1 MYNVFT
7 RHVSGLSLTTFIIDG
22 LIHTR
27 FPGEA
32 GSDDDDDVITSATR
46 RRRRKTGSDTAS
58 AATEATKPQA
68 ENPSDALENG
78 RKPSEIISL
87 PGIVPTS
94 ARAPSRNSTSEGESS
109 EMNQQSRPSVQI
121 KLLDK
126 PGTLI
131 PNSVK
136 RKRLEPDMADE
147 AVKEAKQTV
156 SATGLSSTQSHHS
169 SKHRCLEPNTS
180 TEAAITKAVQTV
192 GAIQPLPTQLHQS
205 PKHGYLRSSTP
216 PKSES
221 ATEATESAN
230 AAEPSS
236 TQPLQS
242 PKHRHVKSDTSTEA
256 ASEAK
261 HTINRAG
268 SSSAQSHPTP
278 EPPEIPNPNAQFS
291 STHATPK
298 PSIPEMSMSTKK
310 QNNTTLWISIPSST
324 DAVPM
329 TLRSCMT
336 MSSLFHSV
344 FKICGLAEGLQQQ
357 QQQHDKVLG
366 LRTTLEWTHDVG
378 GIKKYLMLKRDFED
392 SFDVFLRIIN
402 ALPCWEQEG
411 GCCSVAIEVVMLA

>member
-1 MYNVFT
+1 MYIVFT
-7 RHVSGLSLTTFIIDG
+7 RHVSGLSLTTFISNG

-46 RRRRKTGSDTAS
+46 RRRRKTGSDTVS
-58 AATEATKPQA
+58 AATEATKAQT
-68 ENPSDALENG
+68 ENPSNAMGNG
-78 RKPSEIISL
+78 RKPSKIISL

-126 PGTLI
+126 PGILI

-136 RKRLEPDMADE
+136 RKRLEPGMADE
-147 AVKEAKQTV
+147 AVKEATQTV
-156 SATGLSSTQSHHS
+156 SATGLSSIQSQHS

-205 PKHGYLRSSTP
+205 PKHRCLRSSTP
-216 PKSES
+216 PKS

-230 AAEPSS
+230 AAEPPS
-236 TQPLQS
+236 TQSIQS
-242 PKHRHVKSDTSTEA
+242 PKHRYIKSDISTEA

-261 HTINRAG
+261 HTNRAG
-268 SSSAQSHPTP
+268 SSSAQSHPFP
-278 EPPEIPNPNAQFS
+278 EPSKIPNPNAQFS

-310 QNNTTLWISIPSST
+310 QNNTTLWISIPSSI

-329 TLRSCMT
+329 TLRSCRT

-357 QQQHDKVLG
+357 QDKVLG
-366 LRTTLEWTHDVG
+366 LRTTLEWTHNLG
-378 GIKKYLMLKRDFED
+378 GVKKYLMLKRDFED
-392 SFDVFLRIIN
+392 SFDVFLRIID

-411 GCCSVAIEVVMLA
+411 GCCSVAIEVVMMA

>member
-7 RHVSGLSLTTFIIDG
+7 RHVSGLSLTTFIINE

-27 FPGEA
+27 FSGEA
-32 GSDDDDDVITSATR
+32 ESDDDDDVITSATR

-58 AATEATKPQA
+58 AATEATKAQA
-68 ENPSDALENG
+68 ENPSNALENG
-78 RKPSEIISL
+78 RKPSKIIS
-87 PGIVPTS
+87 IPTS
-94 ARAPSRNSTSEGESS
+94 ARAPSKDPTSEGESS
-109 EMNQQSRPSVQI
+109 EMNQQSRPSVHI

-136 RKRLEPDMADE
+136 RKRLEPNMADE
-147 AVKEAKQTV
+147 AIKEATQTV

-169 SKHRCLEPNTS
+169 SKHRCVEPNTS

-205 PKHGYLRSSTP
+205 PKHRCLRSSTP
-216 PKSES
+216 PNS
-221 ATEATESAN
+221 ATEATESSN

-236 TQPLQS
+236 TQSLQS
-242 PKHRHVKSDTSTEA
+242 PKHRFIKSDTSTEA

-268 SSSAQSHPTP
+268 SSSAQSHPAP
-278 EPPEIPNPNAQFS
+278 EPSKILNPNAQFS

-298 PSIPEMSMSTKK
+298 PSIPEMSMSSKK

-357 QQQHDKVLG
+357 QQQDKVLG
-366 LRTTLEWTHDVG
+366 LRTTLEWTHNVG

-392 SFDVFLRIIN
+392 SFDVFLRIID

-411 GCCSVAIEVVMLA
+411 GCCSVAIEVVMMA